1 MWVFFVDF
9 IFLFFDDT
17 SLNNYA
23 AFYKWQK
30 ILYIKKLYFFRIVS
44 NENMTY
50 TLIDS
55 LSEIP
60 LSKLS
65 EKSSKSSIIYPLLF
79 FIWQCICILL
89 RITADDNFCRFQKQN
104 QATLLIS
111 KCIKNLLLA
120 FCHHGKLYWIYL
132 HTVLSWFLDILLDT
146 LCYKYEG
153 NKETLR
159 TNIETNKKR
168 INFITKLLRKFYSYR
183 CINNNPASVYY
194 LSRPRMESKNV

>member
-79 FIWQCICILL
+79 FIWQCIWILL
-89 RITADDNFCRFQKQN
+89 RIPADDNFCRFQKQN

-168 INFITKLLRKFYSYR
+168 INFITKLLRKFSSYR
-183 CINNNPASVYY
+183 CIINNPASVYY
-194 LSRPRMESKNV
+194 LSRPKMESKNV